1 MKYMDKIVYGSIIG
15 RFLLRIADR
24 LLHPGRVSVPGGKY
38 LAMQV
43 FARISGE
50 KSALGEDSAHYAMVF
65 GYADDVATLEGHLSA
80 LFAKGFGPIQPEGR
94 MIIARRSGLYT
105 YRDIL
110 GNEYGPITFLATTTR
125 GCWWHVAEKFGMR
138 KEILDQ
144 ICYEGTAPDER
155 PK

>member
-1 MKYMDKIVYGSIIG
+1 MKYMANIVYGSIIG
-15 RFLLRIADR
+15 RFLMQIADR
-24 LLHPGRVSVPGGKY
+24 MLHPDRVSGLGGKY

-43 FARISGE
+43 FNRISRE

-65 GYADDVATLEGHLSA
+65 GYADDISTLDDHIGA
-80 LFAKGFGPIQPEGR
+80 LFAEGFSPIQPEGR

-105 YRDIL
+105 YRDTN
-110 GNEYGPITFLATTTR
+110 GHEYGPITFLATTSR
-125 GCWWHVAEKFGMR
+125 GCWWRVAEKFGMR

-155 PK
+155 TK